1 MEVKTMAKK
10 KVIAGT
16 SGEYMGKFKGSSMW
30 HRIPAS
36 TMAKAKQKM
45 LKNTR
50 YKPSEVTIKKYKR

>member
-1 MEVKTMAKK
+1 MVKK

-16 SGEYMGKFKGSSMW
+16 SGQYMGKFKGSSMW
-30 HRIPAS
+30 HRIPAK
-36 TMAKAKQKM
+36 TMAEAKQKM